1 MIISHATK
9 APIKVSRSNCDESRR
24 ERRKTMSEKEKQV
37 IEKLVKELPA
47 MTEHE
52 RGYLEGT
59 LATAAAM
66 STRKKEEKDGDLQ

>member
-1 MIISHATK
+1 
-9 APIKVSRSNCDESRR
+9 
-24 ERRKTMSEKEKQV
+24 MSEKEKQV

-66 STRKKEEKDGDLQ
+66 STRKKEEKDGDGDLQ